1 MAEHPTQNFANHAN
15 FPRNFMIVAVL
26 LLVSV
31 IMEVIGLFLVKSTA
45 GLCLI
50 GTGAALGSLTTIG
63 GIALCRTYAT
73 KLQDRIVRTEMR
85 IRLTANLPDDL
96 QSVIPDLSVKQLIA
110 LRFASDE
117 EMPDLVRKVTSENI
131 NDLKTIKQLVKNWQA
146 DWFRV

>member
-1 MAEHPTQNFANHAN
+1 MAEHPTQNYDNHTN
-15 FPRNFMIVAVL
+15 IPTTFMIVALL

-31 IMEVIGLFLVKSTA
+31 VMDVVGLVLIKRTA

-63 GIALCRTYAT
+63 GILLCRTYAT
-73 KLQDRIVRTEMR
+73 KLQDRIIRAEMR
-85 IRLTANLPDDL
+85 ARLAAVLPDDL
-96 QSVIPDLSVKQLIA
+96 QSVAQSLTAKQYVA

-117 EMPDLVRKVTSENI
+117 EMPDLVRKVTTENI
-131 NDLKTIKQLVKNWQA
+131 TDLKSIKQEVKNWQA